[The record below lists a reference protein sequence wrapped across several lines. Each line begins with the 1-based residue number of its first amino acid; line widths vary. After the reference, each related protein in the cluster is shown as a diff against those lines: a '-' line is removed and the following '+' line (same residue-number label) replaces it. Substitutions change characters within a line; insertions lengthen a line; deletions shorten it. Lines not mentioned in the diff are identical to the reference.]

1 MRHLMLLL
9 TSLITF
15 LPLNLYSGENVIL
28 IKDPRFTSAR
38 SNVVAS
44 DSSTV
49 PSYIRVDKIYL
60 GGNELEFDD
69 ILTTAAIFLVN
80 VEDLST
86 LGASG
91 TAPISDGAGNLTMT
105 PVYSQSQSNS
115 LYLLK
120 AGDTATGPHTWNFSA
135 SGGNKYLTL
144 NGASGSYKVGFRI
157 TNSSIPSSDI
167 VFEMT
172 TDGTFQIVNT
182 LMKPMT
188 YNQNIWALGGLDL
201 GTTLGSITIKKD
213 FINRIAFRDSTH
225 LSDVILDDMLNTDVL
240 ISTIDDNSIGS
251 AAVRTYQLQ
260 MSGISK
266 NDPMFKT
273 TDGFTVF
280 EIGQDNS
287 ATPDIPILHM
297 GGTQILDG
305 RQVDIDDTA
314 DSIKINGNMVTL
326 NNISGGALTLGNSP
340 TELLFDMDSTELSD
354 NKFEFYVFNTS
365 DPVTIKDYTNS
376 ISNNNFDNSGIDY
389 ILEEA
394 TLTHFWFD
402 GTFIKIVKYTID
414 ATEVPLNA
422 ITQLTGDVTAGPG
435 SGSQVATI
443 AANSVSNSKLADV
456 PTATFKGR
464 TTAATGDPEDL
475 TTVQAKTLLN
485 LMGTNTGDQTSIV
498 GITGSLAEFNAALTG
513 ADFASGGG
521 TATGTNTGDQT
532 ITLTGAVT
540 GSGTGSFATTLS
552 SGIDAIKIAGGGV
565 TSTEFD
571 YLSTITSDV
580 QTQINGKQPLDSEL
594 TAIAGLISAADKL
607 PYFTGSGTAALTDLS
622 AFARTFLDDADAATV
637 RATIGAG
644 TGNGTVTNVSGTAPI
659 SSTGGATPDISL
671 NDDGVTFAKIQNIV
685 TDSLIGR
692 DTAATG
698 DPETILL
705 NTTLSMDGSGNLQR
719 AALAG
724 DVTASAGSNAL
735 TIANDAVTNV
745 KAADMAAD
753 TIKGRANGAGTGD
766 PTDLTAAQVKTILSQ
781 TPGDFTP
788 TVSTTVNVDSSSA
801 IGSYFTRNGVYV
813 EYYFTVTVNCTNTN
827 TNTSFEI
834 NLPVASNFGAVVD
847 AKGSA
852 TRRASTTS
860 FGACAI
866 TAVIAN
872 DTIKIEFQ
880 SGSNGDNVVSGVA
893 MYKVI

>member
-1 MRHLMLLL
+1 MLLL